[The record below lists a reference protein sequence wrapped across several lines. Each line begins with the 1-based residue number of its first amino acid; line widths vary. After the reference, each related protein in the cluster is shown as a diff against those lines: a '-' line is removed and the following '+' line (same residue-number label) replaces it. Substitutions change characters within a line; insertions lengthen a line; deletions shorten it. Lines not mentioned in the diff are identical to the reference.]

1 MAEIE
6 QDGHR
11 GNEIEESRSNSTAE
25 ITLKKI
31 GPSPPSRLIVPSSIK
46 VHDLRKL
53 IAQNGDLPSENLTL
67 IWRGNVLHDNKNG
80 NDVIIQLKNGDSLI
94 VATKPKPPPK
104 HADDGLDDD
113 DDHELRFQLPQS
125 VTGWKRRLF
134 IALREK
140 LKLPDILLMAMVSLS
155 VKMWILIVL
164 WFILA
169 PVAQKLDLGP
179 LYVLATGFAIIFYNL
194 GQRQPGDVSA
204 YSIFN
209 EDFRELPG
217 TLNAERL
224 DRDIRAGQF

>member
-1 MAEIE
+1 MLV
-6 QDGHR
+6 
-11 GNEIEESRSNSTAE
+11 SNIQFPFCRVCSSELWFHNWGCLGFSFWTYLALL
-25 ITLKKI
+25 T
-31 GPSPPSRLIVPSSIK
+31 PSDALCCS
-46 VHDLRKL
+46 
-53 IAQNGDLPSENLTL
+53 
-67 IWRGNVLHDNKNG
+67 
-80 NDVIIQLKNGDSLI
+80 DSLI

-104 HADDGLDDD
+104 HVDGNLDDD
-113 DDHELRFQLPQS
+113 EDHELRFHIPQS
-125 VTGWKRRLF
+125 ITGWKRRLF

-155 VKMWILIVL
+155 VKTWILIVL

-169 PVAQKLDLGP
+169 PVAQKFDLGP

-224 DRDIRAGQF
+224 DRDIRAGQFWEICCWRYQILYHQNICTTTVQETC